1 MAIIDKLQHYAFSA
15 EISAGVGGL
24 VQDPVLGLVCS
35 ISAGLGWEGAQWEIK
50 VNWAGLKDSLLDLGF
65 DALGALTGFAV
76 LSMLAT

>member
-15 EISAGVGGL
+15 VIAAGVGGL
-24 VQDPVLGLVCS
+24 THNPMLGLVS
-35 ISAGLGWEGAQWEIK
+35 SLSAGIGWEGAQWEIK
-50 VNWAGLKDSLLDLGF
+50 VNWAGFKDSLLDLGF